1 MLSFSTLLELENEW
15 KLLYFTKQA
24 NCCKLVMKTLLVF
37 ACVVIVDKFY
47 CRRQYFNMTGD
58 QNNLQIIWE
67 LNSIFGQ
74 FCYIGMT
81 QISRPLIFLLIFNSP
96 PIWIEE
102 DKLFFFP
109 PLHTN

>member
-58 QNNLQIIWE
+58 QNNFANNLEI
-67 LNSIFGQ
+67 
-74 FCYIGMT
+74 
-81 QISRPLIFLLIFNSP
+81 
-96 PIWIEE
+96 
-102 DKLFFFP
+102 
-109 PLHTN
+109 

>member
-58 QNNLQIIWE
+58 QNNFANNLGIE
-67 LNSIFGQ
+67 PFFRSI
-74 FCYIGMT
+74 
-81 QISRPLIFLLIFNSP
+81 LLHRHDTNLKGP
-96 PIWIEE
+96 
-102 DKLFFFP
+102 LFFLYINF
-109 PLHTN
+109 